1 MYELITDKTIDEY
14 EAFVQ
19 SHPKG
24 NFAQSYLW
32 SKQKPM
38 WDWDAVAVR
47 GEDGK
52 IKGTMGTSALVFN
65 FA

>member
-1 MYELITDKTIDEY
+1 MYEFITEKTLPEY

-32 SKQKPM
+32 GKQKPCLLYTS
-38 WDWDAVAVR
+38 DAAD
-47 GEDGK
+47 E
-52 IKGTMGTSALVFN
+52 
-65 FA
+65 

>member
-1 MYELITDKTIDEY
+1 MYEFITQQTLSEY

-32 SKQKPM
+32 GKQKPM
-38 WDWDAVAVR
+38 WKWDAVPSAERMGSSRVR
-47 GEDGK
+47 WP
-52 IKGTMGTSALVFN
+52 S
-65 FA
+65 